1 MIKKLLLV
9 SLLLTG
15 CVPDQLTYAKADY
28 LCKPHGG
35 IFSLGRLSGATCKDG
50 TAFTPNEIV
59 YTIIPI
65 ESVEEHFRNTGSDL

>member
-1 MIKKLLLV
+1 MIKKILLV

-28 LCKPHGG
+28 RCKLHGG

-50 TAFTPNEIV
+50 TAFTSNEIV

-65 ESVEEHFRNTGSDL
+65 ESIKEHFRNIGSDL

>member
-1 MIKKLLLV
+1 MIKKILLV

-15 CVPDQLTYAKADY
+15 CVPDQLTYAKANY

-35 IFSLGRLSGATCKDG
+35 IYNLGILSGATCRDG
-50 TAFTPNEIV
+50 TVFTPNEIV

-65 ESVEEHFRNTGSDL
+65 ESVEEHFRNTENNL